1 MAFTSQDVMALRQ
14 RTGVGMM
21 DCKKALAETD
31 GDMEKAIVYLR
42 EKGIATAAKKSG
54 RIASEGI
61 VCSKIS
67 GKTAVLLEVNCESDF
82 VAQSPT
88 FRAFADE
95 IAAYILENDVKGAEE
110 VAELKADSLTEAI
123 ARIGEKISIRRFE
136 KIQTENGVLSDY
148 IHLGGKIGV
157 LVEASEGAN
166 PDVIHDVAL
175 QIAAAK
181 PSFIAVEDVPASVIE
196 SEKNILKAQALN
208 EENPKPIAI
217 IERMIEGRIKKFYK
231 DVCLLEQEFVKNTEF
246 TIARYL
252 KENGGA
258 KILRFTRFEMG
269 EGLEKKENNFAQEIM
284 QQVEAMKK

>member
-1 MAFTSQDVMALRQ
+1 MALRQ